1 MEVEI
6 RLFAGLR
13 KGRFKKRRVDL
24 PQGCRLRKVLDDLAI
39 EEEDVSLPLVNGQFS
54 DMGRELKPGD
64 VLAVF
69 PAVGGG

>member
-13 KGRFKKRRVDL
+13 KGRFKKRRMDL
-24 PQGCRLRKVLDDLAI
+24 PEGSRLREVLGMLQI
-39 EEEDVSLPLVNGQFS
+39 GEEDVSLPLVNGRFS
-54 DMGRELKPGD
+54 EMGRELKPGD
-64 VLAVF
+64 VLSIF